1 MDKLKTAPGKEF
13 DCDSFNFAP
22 TLNRA
27 YIRVSHLSL
36 VTAAEVFSNPAE
48 TVQLWYGDQYLS
60 QYTTLL
66 SIKPEGNA
74 IRIALRKE

>member
-1 MDKLKTAPGKEF
+1 MDKLKTASGKEF

-36 VTAAEVFSNPAE
+36 VTAE